1 MSGKG
6 DKKRPGDT
14 EEFNSSWDRIFGKK
28 KTKKVN
34 TEDVE
39 PFHIRNAREL
49 VKKQVEWE
57 EAQKKKRDG

>member
-6 DKKRPGDT
+6 DKKRPADA

-28 KTKKVN
+28 NVKKVN
-34 TEDVE
+34 TKDVE

-57 EAQKKKRDG
+57 EAQKKKKN